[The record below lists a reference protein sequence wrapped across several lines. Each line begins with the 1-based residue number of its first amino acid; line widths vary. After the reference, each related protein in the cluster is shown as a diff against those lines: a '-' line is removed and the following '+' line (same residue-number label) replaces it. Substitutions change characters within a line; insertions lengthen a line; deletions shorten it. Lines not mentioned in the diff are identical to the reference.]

1 MREQASRDSQ
11 HLTHWPT
18 QNLALGDVERH
29 FAALDPVIANDW
41 DKIPRLIYSHPLL
54 AKELSR
60 IRMHGNELVRLFSLY
75 DANVKTNEALS
86 GPMRLHYFINGLPEL
101 YQFELLRRDISSFE
115 EAQGVIWHFHTAR
128 HPELFSVYAHTCDSM
143 ELDGVDRPR
152 NRSSTSPFHSPAY
165 QHSFPKTKYPYRR
178 TSPPRSN
185 DDSAEATPLVP
196 SRPPYSDRHCH
207 SPA

>member
-1 MREQASRDSQ
+1 MKLRQTLALRFGPRGSDGRNICEWLNAVNARLSASDT
-11 HLTHWPT
+11 LAYAK
-18 QNLALGDVERH
+18 LALGDVERH

-101 YQFELLRRDISSFE
+101 YQF
-115 EAQGVIWHFHTAR
+115 
-128 HPELFSVYAHTCDSM
+128 
-143 ELDGVDRPR
+143 
-152 NRSSTSPFHSPAY
+152 
-165 QHSFPKTKYPYRR
+165 
-178 TSPPRSN
+178 
-185 DDSAEATPLVP
+185 
-196 SRPPYSDRHCH
+196 
-207 SPA
+207 

>member
-1 MREQASRDSQ
+1 
-11 HLTHWPT
+11 
-18 QNLALGDVERH
+18 
-29 FAALDPVIANDW
+29 
-41 DKIPRLIYSHPLL
+41 
-54 AKELSR
+54 
-60 IRMHGNELVRLFSLY
+60 MHGNELVRLFSLY

-152 NRSSTSPFHSPAY
+152 NRSSTSPFHSPTY

-178 TSPPRSN
+178 TSPPRSD